1 MNDLHKKT
9 PFKVPKNYFELFEKM
24 FLRKIGLIR
33 NNDGFIT
40 PVNYFNTV
48 ETEILSKVNY
58 SSFDNSLRNYVF
70 SFSAIVATIAIL
82 IFFEENKLKKL
93 ELEEFFLDQ
102 YLSNSSAYEIADDFD
117 SNTLSYDL
125 VIDSYNSIST
135 EDIFEIKIFSENPY
149 NINIY
154 ENE

>member
-9 PFKVPKNYFELFEKM
+9 PFKVPKNYFELFEKK
-24 FLRKIGLIR
+24 FLKKIGLIR
-33 NNDGFIT
+33 NNYGFIT

-48 ETEILSKVNY
+48 ETEIFSKVNY

-70 SFSAIVATIAIL
+70 SFTAIVATIAIF
-82 IFFEENKLKKL
+82 IFFEENKLKKQ

-102 YLSNSSAYEIADDFD
+102 YLSNSSTYEIADHFD

-149 NINIY
+149 NLNIH

>member
-117 SNTLSYDL
+117 SNSLSYDL

-149 NINIY
+149 NINIH

>member
-33 NNDGFIT
+33 KNDGFIT

-102 YLSNSSAYEIADDFD
+102 YLSNNSAYEIADDFD

-149 NINIY
+149 NLNIH

>member
-70 SFSAIVATIAIL
+70 SFTAIVATIAIF
-82 IFFEENKLKKL
+82 IFFEENKLEKL

-117 SNTLSYDL
+117 SNSLSYDL

-149 NINIY
+149 NLNIH

>member
-1 MNDLHKKT
+1 M
-9 PFKVPKNYFELFEKM
+9 
-24 FLRKIGLIR
+24 IR

-40 PVNYFNTV
+40 PVNYFYSV

-70 SFSAIVATIAIL
+70 SFSAVVATIAIL

>member
-33 NNDGFIT
+33 KNDGFIT
-40 PVNYFNTV
+40 PLNYFNTV

-149 NINIY
+149 NLNIH

>member
-1 MNDLHKKT
+1 M
-9 PFKVPKNYFELFEKM
+9 
-24 FLRKIGLIR
+24 
-33 NNDGFIT
+33 
-40 PVNYFNTV
+40 NYFNTV

-102 YLSNSSAYEIADDFD
+102 YLSNSSTYEIADHFD
-117 SNTLSYDL
+117 L
-125 VIDSYNSIST
+125 I
-135 EDIFEIKIFSENPY
+135 P
-149 NINIY
+149 
-154 ENE
+154 

>member
-9 PFKVPKNYFELFEKM
+9 PFKVPKKYFELFEKM

-70 SFSAIVATIAIL
+70 SFSAIVATIAIF

-102 YLSNSSAYEIADDFD
+102 YLSKSSTYEIADHFD

-125 VIDSYNSIST
+125 VIDSYNSISI

-149 NINIY
+149 NLNIH

>member
-1 MNDLHKKT
+1 MNDLHIKT
-9 PFKVPKNYFELFEKM
+9 PFKVPKNYFEFFEKK

-149 NINIY
+149 NLNIH

>member
-9 PFKVPKNYFELFEKM
+9 PFKVPKNYFEFFEKK

-33 NNDGFIT
+33 NNYGFIT

-70 SFSAIVATIAIL
+70 SFTAIVATIAIF
-82 IFFEENKLKKL
+82 IFFEENKLEKL
-93 ELEEFFLDQ
+93 ELDEFFLDQ
-102 YLSNSSAYEIADDFD
+102 YLSNNSTYEIADHSD

-125 VIDSYNSIST
+125 VIDSYNSISI

-149 NINIY
+149 NLNIH

>member
-9 PFKVPKNYFELFEKM
+9 PFKVPKNYFELFEKK

-58 SSFDNSLRNYVF
+58 SSFDNIVRNYVF
-70 SFSAIVATIAIL
+70 SFTAIVATIAIF
-82 IFFEENKLKKL
+82 IFFKENKLEKL

-102 YLSNSSAYEIADDFD
+102 YLSNNSTYEIADHFD

-125 VIDSYNSIST
+125 VIDSYNSISI

-149 NINIY
+149 NLNIH

>member
-33 NNDGFIT
+33 KNDGFIT
-40 PVNYFNTV
+40 PLNYFNTV

-149 NINIY
+149 NFNIH

>member
-24 FLRKIGLIR
+24 FLKKIGLIR
-33 NNDGFIT
+33 KNYGFIT

-70 SFSAIVATIAIL
+70 SFSAIVATIAIF

-125 VIDSYNSIST
+125 VIDSYNSISI

-149 NINIY
+149 NLNIH

>member
-70 SFSAIVATIAIL
+70 SFSAIVATIAIF

-102 YLSNSSAYEIADDFD
+102 YLSNSSTYEIADDFD

-135 EDIFEIKIFSENPY
+135 EDIFEIKIFSENP
-149 NINIY
+149 NNLNIY